1 MTPINFMMKGF
12 LNLPWFLWAGIALLI
27 AVIYTFVWPHKAAA
41 ETEGVRFFIL
51 RWGHALVWILLTINF
66 LLRGID
72 PSLNGVAN
80 LIALAGGLIYVWFM
94 VVTFVV
100 K

>member
-1 MTPINFMMKGF
+1 MIKGF
-12 LNLPWFLWAGIALLI
+12 LNLPWFLWAGIALII
-27 AVIYTFVWPHKAAA
+27 AVIYSFVWPHKAVTGA
-41 ETEGVRFFIL
+41 TGFRFFIL

-72 PSLNGVAN
+72 PSLNRAAN
-80 LIALAGGLIYVWFM
+80 LIALLGGLMYLLFI
-94 VVTFVV
+94 VVKFVV